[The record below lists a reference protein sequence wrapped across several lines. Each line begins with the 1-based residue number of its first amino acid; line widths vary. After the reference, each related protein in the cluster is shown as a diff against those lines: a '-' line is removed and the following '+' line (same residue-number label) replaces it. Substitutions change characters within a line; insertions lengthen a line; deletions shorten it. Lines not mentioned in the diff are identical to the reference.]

1 MTALIADGFPN
12 GLPPFFGRK
21 LPNSSVLAGIDEAD
35 LCHSGVPVLKLRL
48 FGVIVEQFFELFRR
62 HGGYFY
68 LAALGRRL
76 APAPVQRRS

>member
-1 MTALIADGFPN
+1 
-12 GLPPFFGRK
+12 
-21 LPNSSVLAGIDEAD
+21 
-35 LCHSGVPVLKLRL
+35 LRL